1 MLTYNLNKDVFL
13 VWGDNFIKISGPKG
27 EIIKRKS
34 DFSLAIKEGKLYV
47 WSQDHSYKENAYL
60 SWLHQLIVGVTK
72 GYTQKL
78 RLIGVGYRATINNN
92 NLILKLG
99 FSHEVVYSFPKEISI
114 IPAKAKG
121 TILLIKGFE
130 LTTVKQVA
138 ADIRSL
144 RQPDA
149 YKGKGIHYYNEILKL
164 KKGKREGK

>member
-1 MLTYNLNKDVFL
+1 
-13 VWGDNFIKISGPKG
+13 
-27 EIIKRKS
+27 
-34 DFSLAIKEGKLYV
+34 
-47 WSQDHSYKENAYL
+47 
-60 SWLHQLIVGVTK
+60 LHQLIVGVTK

-114 IPAKAKG
+114 IPAKSKG

>member
-1 MLTYNLNKDVFL
+1 
-13 VWGDNFIKISGPKG
+13 
-27 EIIKRKS
+27 
-34 DFSLAIKEGKLYV
+34 
-47 WSQDHSYKENAYL
+47 
-60 SWLHQLIVGVTK
+60 LHQLIVGVTK

-144 RQPDA
+144 RQPDS